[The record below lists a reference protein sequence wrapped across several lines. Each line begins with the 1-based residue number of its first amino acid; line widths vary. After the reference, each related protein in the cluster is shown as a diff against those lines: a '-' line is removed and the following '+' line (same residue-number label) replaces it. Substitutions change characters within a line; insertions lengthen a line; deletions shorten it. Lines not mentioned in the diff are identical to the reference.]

1 MMLSSPPA
9 HLTGYQKMKTPLK
22 LWTETT
28 PSATRDVH
36 RTELVRFVE
45 GGPTN
50 VYVLHSANS
59 TLNSP
64 RQMSEASGLLWPTL
78 LG

>member
-1 MMLSSPPA
+1 
-9 HLTGYQKMKTPLK
+9 MKTPLK
-22 LWTETT
+22 LWAKST
-28 PSATRDVH
+28 PIATRDMH
-36 RTELVRFVE
+36 GTELVRFVE

-50 VYVLHSANS
+50 VYVLHSANL

>member
-1 MMLSSPPA
+1 
-9 HLTGYQKMKTPLK
+9 MKTPLK
-22 LWTETT
+22 LWAKTV
-28 PSATRDVH
+28 PSVMRDVQG
-36 RTELVRFVE
+36 TELVRFVE

-50 VYVLHSANS
+50 IYVLPSANS

-64 RQMSEASGLLWPTL
+64 QQMNEASGLLWPTL

>member
-1 MMLSSPPA
+1 
-9 HLTGYQKMKTPLK
+9 MKTPLK
-22 LWTETT
+22 LWTKTT

-36 RTELVRFVE
+36 GTELVRFVE

-50 VYVLHSANS
+50 VYILHSTNS
-59 TLNSP
+59 MLNLP
-64 RQMSEASGLLWPTL
+64 WQMSEASGLLWPTL